1 MRFPRTLMV
10 MGTTCLLG
18 SARATLAAQAPVKVE
33 VTTSS
38 SHTVWYTDPV
48 WIGIGVALF
57 LLIIVLM
64 IAASR
69 SGKTTTTVIR

>member
-1 MRFPRTLMV
+1 MRF
-10 MGTTCLLG
+10 
-18 SARATLAAQAPVKVE
+18 LAAQSPVRVE
-33 VTTSS
+33 VTTTS

-48 WIGIGVALF
+48 WIGIGVAVF
-57 LLIIVLM
+57 LLIVVLL